1 MISRPRRRA
10 PYVSSDAKE
19 VICGRAYIIH
29 GKDKEM
35 NRDEVKA
42 SHNAYPQ
49 EEGLSCVQNV

>member
-19 VICGRAYIIH
+19 MICGRAYIIY

-35 NRDEVKA
+35 NRDEARA

-49 EEGLSCVQNV
+49 EEGLSGVQKV